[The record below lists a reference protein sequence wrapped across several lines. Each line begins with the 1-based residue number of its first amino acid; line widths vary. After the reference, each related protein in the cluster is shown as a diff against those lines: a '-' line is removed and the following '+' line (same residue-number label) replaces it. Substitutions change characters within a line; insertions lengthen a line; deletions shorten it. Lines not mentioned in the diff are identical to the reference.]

1 MTYELSALIDRF
13 NRIYEPL
20 TVLNEQV
27 ADAIVD
33 NPNHPLWVYGDV
45 DRKALGSFICD
56 LEYLDDDAAGGSTTY
71 LPAVVGLPAE
81 NCAMMVTINDLRTQ
95 LVELL
100 KEADG
105 NSSSEGIQLSKYIL
119 DKVHLRRLNRK
130 ATLRQFIVLQD
141 TPQSISFMWSKP
153 TVNKRLTKQQAENV
167 VAWHINKHDDSDIRE
182 KLLYEQKLIALLP
195 DDEVVAKVYMAP
207 IHPRVNIIINNKRMP
222 VKAALMPL
230 FYPANANDP
239 LPDISPLPA
248 IKVLKKRLKR
258 SDTLLEQEP
267 YAPIVKIHRYKR

>member
-207 IHPRVNIIINNKRMP
+207 IHPRANIIINNKRMP

>member
-33 NPNHPLWVYGDV
+33 NSNHPLWVYGDV
-45 DRKALGSFICD
+45 DRKVLGSFICG

-71 LPAVVGLPAE
+71 LPAVVGLPVE